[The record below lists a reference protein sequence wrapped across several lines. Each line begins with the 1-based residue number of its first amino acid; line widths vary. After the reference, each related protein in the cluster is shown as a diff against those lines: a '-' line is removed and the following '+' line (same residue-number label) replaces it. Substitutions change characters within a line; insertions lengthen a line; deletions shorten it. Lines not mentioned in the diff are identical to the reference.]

1 MSETRLP
8 VKVKRNLFI
17 EKAFVT

>member
-8 VKVKRNLFI
+8 
-17 EKAFVT
+17 